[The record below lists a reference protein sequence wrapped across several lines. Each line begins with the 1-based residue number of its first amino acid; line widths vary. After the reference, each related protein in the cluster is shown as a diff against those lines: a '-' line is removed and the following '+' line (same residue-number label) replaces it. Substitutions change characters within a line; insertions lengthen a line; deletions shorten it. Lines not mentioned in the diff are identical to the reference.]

1 MPIVLLETLGP
12 QHSVAAG
19 HHYVGPVLLRTLLLA
34 TALALTACSSENPPE
49 PSPSS
54 QAFSAEVRENFL
66 TSCVENA
73 AATAG
78 DAADEE
84 QFGTTCRCI
93 LGKVEQ
99 EYDEAEFAD
108 FEQRLLNETAT
119 AQESAQLEQWS
130 TSCAEESAG

>member
-1 MPIVLLETLGP
+1 M
-12 QHSVAAG
+12 
-19 HHYVGPVLLRTLLLA
+19 LLRTLLLA
-34 TALALTACSSENPPE
+34 SAVVLAGCANETVPE
-49 PSPSS
+49 PAPSP

-66 TSCVENA
+66 TSCIENA

-78 DAADEE
+78 DAADED
-84 QFGTTCRCI
+84 QLGATCECI

-99 EYDEAEFAD
+99 EYDEAAFAE

-119 AQESAQLEQWS
+119 AEESAQLEQWS